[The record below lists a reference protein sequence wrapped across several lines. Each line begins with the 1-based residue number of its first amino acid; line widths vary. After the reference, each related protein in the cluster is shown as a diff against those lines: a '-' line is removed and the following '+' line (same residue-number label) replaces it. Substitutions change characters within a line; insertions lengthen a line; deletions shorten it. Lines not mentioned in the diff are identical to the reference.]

1 VRATSTIETLLR
13 RDRLVVIAALVTVI
27 VVCWAYVLV
36 GAGMGTSP
44 LETIVLPGALGVGQ
58 TSDAPP
64 GGDMPRTGQ
73 SDMPQMDM
81 PGMGH
86 GDMPGMDHGGTAGMD
101 EMPGM
106 AMGEGAADDTLDLA
120 GMAMAPAVWTP
131 GYAGLMFFMWWIMMM
146 AMMLP
151 SAAPM
156 ILLFAVINRKQ
167 RDKGVPYVPTGIF
180 AAGYLLVWGAFS
192 LVAVSTQW
200 GLERSGLLSSTMAST
215 SVLLGATLLIAAG
228 VYQLTPLKHACL
240 RHCRSPFAFIVQ
252 HWRLGDLGAL
262 RMGIEH
268 GAFCAGCCWFLMALL
283 FYGGIMNLYW
293 IIGLAL
299 YVLLE
304 KTIPAGHWLGRLAGI
319 LLIAWGGALMLVVV
333 P

>member
-1 VRATSTIETLLR
+1 
-13 RDRLVVIAALVTVI
+13 
-27 VVCWAYVLV
+27 
-36 GAGMGTSP
+36 
-44 LETIVLPGALGVGQ
+44 
-58 TSDAPP
+58 
-64 GGDMPRTGQ
+64 
-73 SDMPQMDM
+73 
-81 PGMGH
+81 
-86 GDMPGMDHGGTAGMD
+86 
-101 EMPGM
+101 
-106 AMGEGAADDTLDLA
+106 
-120 GMAMAPAVWTP
+120 
-131 GYAGLMFFMWWIMMM
+131 
-146 AMMLP
+146 
-151 SAAPM
+151 
-156 ILLFAVINRKQ
+156 VINRKQ
-167 RDKGVPYVPTGIF
+167 RDKGAPYVPTGIF

-319 LLIAWGGALMLVVV
+319 LLIGWGGALMLVVV